1 MAHPIPDLT
10 LRDQPDW
17 AGAAEV
23 LIEGCAHLPSRED
36 RVRWMERLC
45 LSLGDALYPAFLQV
59 LCRIGEHGNPQAQA
73 AVADTLVL
81 ALQSG
86 RLPSGRHA
94 AWGAQWDASVRAT
107 RTMGPI
113 EYLCAWFAQPDGR
126 GTLGAV
132 AFDWAARAL
141 VGLVSHSEAA
151 RRLYCAKL
159 HSVADDPLD
168 GAWTRSSRHALQAMA
183 QSWSQADPEPYR
195 AATQAVEAFM
205 AASRHGEQSAP
216 DATVGALAQ
225 GWIPPASWR

>member
-1 MAHPIPDLT
+1 MAQPTPDLT

-59 LCRIGEHGNPQAQA
+59 LCRIGEHGSPQAQA

-132 AFDWAARAL
+132 AFDQAARAL

-168 GAWTRSSRHALQAMA
+168 GAWTRSSRRALQAMA
-183 QSWSQADPEPYR
+183 LSWSQAGPEPYR

-205 AASRHGEQSAP
+205 AASRRGEQSESA
-216 DATVGALAQ
+216 ATVGALAQ

>member
-1 MAHPIPDLT
+1 MAQPIPDLT

-23 LIEGCAHLPSRED
+23 LIEGCAHLPSREE

-59 LCRIGEHGNPQAQA
+59 LCRIGEHGNPQAQT

-86 RLPSGRHA
+86 RMPSGRHA

-132 AFDWAARAL
+132 AFDRAARAL

-159 HSVADDPLD
+159 HSVADDPLE
-168 GAWTRSSRHALQAMA
+168 GAWTRSSRQALQAMA
-183 QSWSQADPEPYR
+183 LAWSQAGPEPHR
-195 AATQAVEAFM
+195 AATQAVDAFM
-205 AASRHGEQSAP
+205 AAGREGESRHPVAAAG
-216 DATVGALAQ
+216 TLGQ